1 MTKEKQLSSVWQ
13 KAAIVG
19 SLWGAF
25 EIVAGSFI
33 HNLALPLVAGTLLS
47 FIGVLIAVSFQSQ
60 WKVSGLLWR
69 SAIVCAALKSIS
81 PSAVILTPMLA
92 ITLEG
97 ILLELGTLLFGINIL
112 GFIVGGGLA
121 VLSVVAFKL
130 VRLVMVY
137 GQGVVDAY
145 NSVYSMASVQ
155 LGLQPD
161 SAWWP
166 IIAISFI
173 YFLIG
178 AAASILGVIAGRKL
192 KQTTIDFS
200 DFEDSNYGDIAV
212 NSKNVLISFALP
224 IIYLVILVI
233 YLSIQFYL
241 NVFLSIS
248 LALIFIIFCCFR
260 YPRVRKIM
268 AKPGFWFPVFILSF
282 IIPVLSFKNISDFGW
297 LYDGAKIFFRAALVI
312 IAFTAIGIELSSSKI
327 KAYFING
334 RFKTL
339 YQSTSLAFTTLPGYI
354 DQLKG
359 MKHESKR
366 PENFISNFVNEALS
380 GNRVEIKRH
389 YPVIIVTADRGGGK
403 TTFVK
408 EVVTVLDD
416 KKIPYAGFYA
426 EGIWDSNKVR
436 SEFTLVTLPEKES
449 IKLCDTNTAIWPLN
463 GRFHF
468 NPAAI
473 QKGHETVINSPSKSL
488 VIIDEIG
495 IMELNGDV
503 WAKSLTSILQKDQNP
518 VLITV
523 RRHFL
528 DDIRNKWNL
537 KDATVFDATVDCPED
552 LVNLLITGF

>member
-1 MTKEKQLSSVWQ
+1 MNKEKQLSSVWQ

-33 HNLALPLVAGTLLS
+33 HNLALPLIAGTLLS

-97 ILLELGTLLFGINIL
+97 LLLELGTLLFGINIF

-130 VRLVMVY
+130 VRLIMIY

-145 NSVYSMASVQ
+145 SSVYSMATTQ
-155 LGLQPD
+155 LAIKSG

-166 IIAISFI
+166 IIAISLI

-178 AAASILGVIAGRKL
+178 AVASILGITAGHKL
-192 KQTTIDFS
+192 KQSAVDFAN
-200 DFEDSNYGDIAV
+200 FEDSASIDAIPTDQNIL
-212 NSKNVLISFALP
+212 KSFALP
-224 IIYLVILVI
+224 LIYLIILAI
-233 YLSIQFYL
+233 YLSIQFYINAL
-241 NVFLSIS
+241 LSIS
-248 LALIFIIFCCFR
+248 LALVFIIFCFFR
-260 YPRVRKIM
+260 YQKVRRIM
-268 AKPGFWFPVFILSF
+268 TKPGFWFPIFILSF
-282 IIPVLSFKNISDFGW
+282 IIPILSFKNIADWGW
-297 LYDGAKIFFRAALVI
+297 LLDGAKIFFRAALVV
-312 IAFTAIGIELSSSKI
+312 IAFTVIGIELSSSKI
-327 KAYFING
+327 KGYFIKG
-334 RFKTL
+334 RFETL
-339 YQSTSLAFTTLPGYI
+339 YRATSLAFTTLPGYI
-354 DQLKG
+354 EQLKG
-359 MKHESKR
+359 MKIESKR
-366 PENFISNFVNEALS
+366 PEKFISQFVNEALS
-380 GNRVEIKRH
+380 GNSEGKKRY

-416 KKIPYAGFYA
+416 NKMLYAGFYA

-436 SEFTLVTLPEKES
+436 SEFTLITLPDKES
-449 IKLCDTNTAIWPLN
+449 TKLCDTNTAIWPLS

-468 NPAAI
+468 NPDAI
-473 QKGHETVINSPSKSL
+473 HKGHEVVINAPNNSL
-488 VIIDEIG
+488 VIMDEIG
-495 IMELNGDV
+495 LMELNGDV
-503 WAKSLTSILQKDQNP
+503 WAKTLSTILQRDQNP
-518 VLITV
+518 ILITI

-528 DDIRNKWNL
+528 DDVSNKWNL
-537 KDATVFDATVDCPED
+537 RDAIVFDATVECPED
-552 LVNLLITGF
+552 VIKYFVV